1 MVEHRLGSLDP
12 VFVAL
17 TVVGSFGAVWIA
29 IAVVLSVARRTPVP
43 FMLVTAGVLTAD
55 MCSLGLKLIAGRDRP
70 YVAHPDP
77 APLIGTPLDLSFPSG
92 HSATAF
98 AGATILAAY
107 LPRFAVP
114 LYVVAALVA
123 FSRVYVGVHYPLDIV
138 AGALLGTG
146 IGLVFVWLERRR
158 PRARAL
164 RWPGAG
170 PPRSPR
176 APRGG

>member
-1 MVEHRLGSLDP
+1 VVEHRLGPLDP

-17 TVVGSFGAVWIA
+17 TVVGSLGAIWIA
-29 IAVVLSVARRTPVP
+29 IAVVLSFARRTPVP

-55 MCSLGLKLIAGRDRP
+55 MCSLGLKILAGRDRP

-77 APLIGTPLDLSFPSG
+77 EPLIGTPLDLSFPSG

-107 LPRFAVP
+107 LPRLAVP
-114 LYVVAALVA
+114 LYVLAALVG
-123 FSRVYVGVHYPLDIV
+123 FSRVYVGVHYPLDVV

-146 IGLVFVWLERRR
+146 IGFVFVWLERRR

-164 RWPGAG
+164 RSPAGG